1 MISLNYPLLLLKDGN
16 GETPWDRMAIKMKS
30 VAPLRIVEIG
40 DKPYIKF
47 AYPDQTAYF
56 STYFAGGGI
65 QGGRAIGKSD
75 AIGAYPAENAV
86 EPSQVVA
93 TIYKSL
99 GFHFDTALPGP
110 NGRPFPLVDFGKQEI
125 KELF

>member
-56 STYFAGGGI
+56 STYFAGGVN
-65 QGGRAIGKSD
+65 
-75 AIGAYPAENAV
+75 NAAGL
-86 EPSQVVA
+86 VA
-93 TIYKSL
+93 TIL
-99 GFHFDTALPGP
+99 GCLPGDD
-110 NGRPFPLVDFGKQEI
+110 GDD
-125 KELF
+125 